1 MYNHIVMNQQ
11 TEILR
16 SKSSAH
22 DCILNEAIG
31 LTPKVTGYLLPEN
44 IAEVRQGIKD
54 GSMTAPV
61 CPGLSKADFAAPL
74 SKLERLASSV
84 KDKSD
89 RLSVYF
95 CGAIGENALKY
106 LLLQAMQERLEET
119 DVARR
124 NELAA
129 VINDLNEKIYGSP
142 DEEVYHSLVSDI
154 KQLELGGANDHG
166 RRLYEEL
173 VQQLPSI
180 EAEVSRFRPSQET
193 IEWMNGVVNGLYGGL
208 LRQVPER
215 DEPFTPQEIAEVF
228 ENIIRQEFGEA
239 ADDWSVVV
247 RPAGSI
253 EVDRITKTIVIPEDR
268 PPVSYQK
275 LCELVVHEIGVH
287 MLRGVMGYELNSPLA
302 ALGFASYRDLE
313 EGTGK
318 VAEQALGKQY
328 QEAGIAY
335 YLIASMMRFDQKNSH
350 EVYEALWRYHALK
363 KDVKVTDE
371 SITKAQDLA
380 ARQVARMTQGT
391 GDIPLMMDLAYFNG
405 AYNAWKYFEENRGD
419 DTAVA
424 LFFMG
429 RGDPTDPGQRAVMME
444 FYNPQ
449 DVRQVVEEDFTWA
462 NKKEQ

>member
-1 MYNHIVMNQQ
+1 MKQQ
-11 TEILR
+11 IAEIPSQPSRYDHVLDR
-16 SKSSAH
+16 
-22 DCILNEAIG
+22 AIE

-44 IAEVRQGIKD
+44 AVDVRQGIKD

-61 CPGLSKADFAAPL
+61 CPGLREADFATPL
-74 SKLERLASSV
+74 SELEKLTSSV
-84 KDKSD
+84 KDEGD

-95 CGAIGENALKY
+95 REAIDENVLKY
-106 LLLQAMQERLEET
+106 RLLQAMQDRLGEMDST
-119 DVARR
+119 RR
-124 NELAA
+124 DELADT
-129 VINDLNEKIYGSP
+129 INNLNEKIYGLP
-142 DEEVYHSLVSDI
+142 DEGVYHSLVSDI
-154 KQLELGGANDHG
+154 KQLELDGANDHG

-173 VQQLPSI
+173 IQQLPSI
-180 EAEVSRFRPSQET
+180 EAEASRFRPSQET
-193 IEWMNGVVNGLYGGL
+193 IEWMNGVVNELYGGL
-208 LRQVPER
+208 LRHVPER

-247 RPAGSI
+247 RPASSI
-253 EVDRITKTIVIPEDR
+253 EVNRITKTIVIPEDR

-275 LCELVVHEIGVH
+275 LRELVVHEIGVH

-328 QEAGIAY
+328 QEAGVAY

-391 GDIPLMMDLAYFNG
+391 GDLPLMMDLAYFNG
-405 AYNAWKYFEENRGD
+405 TYNAWKYFEENRGD
-419 DTAVA
+419 DMAVA
-424 LFFMG
+424 FFFMG
-429 RGDPTDPGQRAVMME
+429 RGDPTNPGQRAVMMGL
-444 FYNPQ
+444 YNP
-449 DVRQVVEEDFTWA
+449 DDTRQVTEEDFTWA
-462 NKKEQ
+462 SKRETIGE